1 MKECPACRRC
11 FPDEVNHCPQDG
23 DATTPSLLGEP
34 ILDARYQLERR
45 LGQGGMGVVFQARHI
60 FLKTSHAIKVILPDL
75 VGNDPMLVTRFR
87 QEALAAAAIRHQNI
101 IAVTDFGVVRG
112 TMPFL
117 VMEFVQGRSLQDIM
131 SDEGAMTP
139 MRAFELIQPICAGI
153 AAAHRQKIVHRDLK
167 PLNVMLQ
174 DGVPVNEGAKILD
187 FGLAKIK
194 SGELLGSFIAAQ
206 TTGLMG
212 SPFYMA
218 PEQWSDDPPD
228 ARADIYS
235 LGVMLFQ
242 MLCGEVPFKGSSI
255 PAIMKKHLTLEVPS
269 LASKGIDVPPQ
280 LEAAIRHAL
289 EKEPQYR
296 TESAD
301 EFVGELRAAMATA
314 SATLKRTGDIAEAD
328 ASKTLVFPHAEDHST
343 VSVKG
348 SSTAF
353 DPLAGTISAAS
364 LLEEDEKSLY
374 AQRELAREAAH
385 RRKTVDEAE
394 QKRKAEEGDRD
405 AERRHLEEL
414 VAKQTKVLEDKLTQL
429 ASTMSPKATAG
440 MDPEATQVQRAGM
453 ATGDNSFQ
461 AQSFPRVDVSLV
473 PQKKSSLPL
482 ILGLLVVL
490 LIGGGVGGYFILR
503 SKVVPAPP
511 VKPTGPNVPDVVNK
525 PNLVDIPGGAFQMG
539 RNDSLPTEEPAH
551 ELTIKPFSMDK
562 NEVTNAEYTRFVREA
577 NYAPP
582 QQWGSVTAPVGQEL
596 LPVSNVSYDDAVA
609 FAEWRS
615 KRDGVTYRLPTEEEW
630 EYSAR
635 NGDKENLYPWGNA
648 WAPGRAA
655 IQEAGVGKEQRVGTY
670 PQGGNR
676 WGVQDLIGN
685 VWEWTSSKAS
695 LYPGTPLKLPDVQ
708 KGWIVAR
715 GGGYSS
721 SAEKVSATK
730 RDWFAPNYKN
740 AVLGFRLVK
749 SAS

>member
-1 MKECPACRRC
+1 
-11 FPDEVNHCPQDG
+11 
-23 DATTPSLLGEP
+23 
-34 ILDARYQLERR
+34 
-45 LGQGGMGVVFQARHI
+45 
-60 FLKTSHAIKVILPDL
+60 
-75 VGNDPMLVTRFR
+75 
-87 QEALAAAAIRHQNI
+87 
-101 IAVTDFGVVRG
+101 
-112 TMPFL
+112 
-117 VMEFVQGRSLQDIM
+117 
-131 SDEGAMTP
+131 
-139 MRAFELIQPICAGI
+139 
-153 AAAHRQKIVHRDLK
+153 
-167 PLNVMLQ
+167 
-174 DGVPVNEGAKILD
+174 
-187 FGLAKIK
+187 
-194 SGELLGSFIAAQ
+194 
-206 TTGLMG
+206 
-212 SPFYMA
+212 
-218 PEQWSDDPPD
+218 
-228 ARADIYS
+228 
-235 LGVMLFQ
+235 
-242 MLCGEVPFKGSSI
+242 
-255 PAIMKKHLTLEVPS
+255 
-269 LASKGIDVPPQ
+269 
-280 LEAAIRHAL
+280 
-289 EKEPQYR
+289 
-296 TESAD
+296 
-301 EFVGELRAAMATA
+301 
-314 SATLKRTGDIAEAD
+314 
-328 ASKTLVFPHAEDHST
+328 
-343 VSVKG
+343 
-348 SSTAF
+348 
-353 DPLAGTISAAS
+353 
-364 LLEEDEKSLY
+364 
-374 AQRELAREAAH
+374 
-385 RRKTVDEAE
+385 
-394 QKRKAEEGDRD
+394 
-405 AERRHLEEL
+405 L

-429 ASTMSPKATAG
+429 ASTMSPKATAA

-482 ILGLLVVL
+482 IMGLLVVL

-630 EYSAR
+630 EYAAR

-655 IQEAGVGKEQRVGTY
+655 TQEAGVGKEQPVGTY

-695 LYPGTPLKLPDVQ
+695 LYPGSPLKLPDVQ

-721 SAEKVSATK
+721 SADKVSATK